1 MIAHR
6 FPARA
11 IAATAISVI
20 AALISQQSL
29 AFREGDPDR
38 GLCAVYDLHYISQIE
53 NRARVAPIPGR
64 DLAVAFSLI
73 MDARAACRANSVARA
88 IALYDSLSDDIG
100 LERPR

>member
-11 IAATAISVI
+11 IAATAVSVI
-20 AALISQQSL
+20 AALVSQQSL
-29 AFREGDPDR
+29 AFREADLDR

-53 NRARVAPIPGR
+53 DRARVSPLPGR

-73 MDARAACRANSVARA
+73 MDARAACRANAVARA
-88 IALYDSLSDDIG
+88 ITLYDTLSDDMG